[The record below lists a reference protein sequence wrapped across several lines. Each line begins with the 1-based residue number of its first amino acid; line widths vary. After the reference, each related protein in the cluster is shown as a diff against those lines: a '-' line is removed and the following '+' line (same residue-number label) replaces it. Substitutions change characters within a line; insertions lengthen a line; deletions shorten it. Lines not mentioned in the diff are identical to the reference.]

1 MENGS
6 IGKLEVKI
14 DRLYDALMGDKL
26 DRKVGYFDQ
35 IEANTLNLKNQTK
48 EIEKIR
54 IKVDD
59 IETTKVKDITPWG
72 KIVIAACSGF
82 GAGGFGAAKGSDV
95 ITKIMELFT

>member
-35 IEANTLNLKNQTK
+35 IEANTLHINNQTK

-54 IKVDD
+54 IKVED

-72 KIVIAACSGF
+72 KIIIAACSGF
-82 GAGGFGAAKGSDV
+82 GFGGFGAAEGGDI
-95 ITKIMELFT
+95 ITKIVELFT